1 MSGRSGA
8 TLAALLLLTPATFG
22 ATSQYAPVPDDGAVL
37 GAVLAHTIVPTHRRT
52 HGDGTAPVEVQG
64 TSAPLC
70 PGRSGNASVC
80 RIPDSWHRFLRPDAS
95 RRWPG
100 LIGNERTLQDLVASL
115 EARNAGAHTL
125 PLSDVPGIAVVG
137 QSAGY
142 ARSPDGPTRWGT
154 AKLSLPGYSDDG
166 YALVYGSYA
175 CGSLCGYGWLF
186 VLKKVDGHWRVES
199 ATVTVIG

>member
-1 MSGRSGA
+1 MSSRSGA
-8 TLAALLLLTPATFG
+8 TLAALLLMTLGTFG
-22 ATSQYAPVPDDGAVL
+22 ATSQYAPAPDDGPVL

-52 HGDGTAPVEVQG
+52 HGDGAAPVEVQG

-70 PGRSGNASVC
+70 PGRSGNAAVC
-80 RIPDSWHRFLRPDAS
+80 RIPDGWHRFLRPDAS

-100 LIGNERTLQDLVASL
+100 LIHNERTLQDLVVSL
-115 EARNAGAHTL
+115 EARNAEAHTL
-125 PLSDVPGIAVVG
+125 PLSNVPGVSVVE

-154 AKLSLPGYSDDG
+154 AKLSLPGYSEDG

-186 VLKKVDGHWRVES
+186 VVKKVDGHWRVES
-199 ATVTVIG
+199 ATVTVIS